1 MALNPP
7 IIHTIDEAALQSY
20 QHSPADIEAYATY
33 LGIDLEHE
41 RDLFAIAEA
50 GLKAPLPAPWRACQ
64 AEGDDDLF
72 FFNSKTGESVWDHPS
87 DQEYFKQVEEARA
100 ARVHVPVS
108 LSLQPGAESGVTVVG
123 TNLAGA
129 VVATVMVQDPK
140 ALAFGHLEDG
150 LRESMSL
157 ATGTVPRFV
166 LLDATLLGYSQRSRS
181 VADVFGL

>member
-1 MALNPP
+1 MAVNSPT
-7 IIHTIDEAALQSY
+7 IHTIDEAALQSY

-41 RDLFAIAEA
+41 R
-50 GLKAPLPAPWRACQ
+50 
-64 AEGDDDLF
+64 DDDLF

-129 VVATVMVQDPK
+129 VVATMMVRDPK
-140 ALAFGHLEDG
+140 ALAFGHVEDG